1 VKVLVRRSLY
11 VRSLTGVLQFGT
23 DKRDS
28 LSPTSPLPLGRPGG
42 CSSKK
47 TFLKKEKFFKKTG
60 ETPSVTGGLRTGDG
74 KKFESIRINL
84 RDLAWFQAWSQG
96 SRVFAGLDPWDQAWN
111 HPWNPI

>member
-11 VRSLTGVLQFGT
+11 VRSLTGVLQFGAV
-23 DKRDS
+23 KRDS
-28 LSPTSPLPLGRPGG
+28 LSPTSPLPLGSPGG

-60 ETPSVTGGLRTGDG
+60 ETPSVT
-74 KKFESIRINL
+74 
-84 RDLAWFQAWSQG
+84 QG
-96 SRVFAGLDPWDQAWN
+96 SRAFADLDPWDQPWN